1 MLLRPPDG
9 SKKVTVGEV
18 SFKATACGYFE
29 IPNEDR
35 FCAPLLS
42 LGWSVETPSPV
53 IDTTRITKQSTRQ
66 METYATV
73 VRCTCGEPASH
84 VGVPCPVGRVEQ
96 LGMIQF
102 YHRNPLRRWL
112 WWLSQRLKFIKGNSK
127 WLTS

>member
-18 SFKATACGYFE
+18 TFKVTSRGYFE

-42 LGWSVETPSPV
+42 AGWSVEIPAPVVDISSVTPE
-53 IDTTRITKQSTRQ
+53 TMRQ

-84 VGVPCPVGRVEQ
+84 AGIPCPSGRVEQ
-96 LGMIQF
+96 LGLIQF
-102 YHRNPLRRWL
+102 YHRNPLKRWA
-112 WWLSQRLKFIKGNSK
+112 WWLSQRLKTIKGH
-127 WLTS
+127 LTWQT

>member
-18 SFKATACGYFE
+18 TFKATSRGYFE

-42 LGWSVETPSPV
+42 LGWSIETPSPV
-53 IDTTRITKQSTRQ
+53 IDTTRISKQNMKQ
-66 METYATV
+66 METHATV
-73 VRCTCGEPASH
+73 VRCTCGAPASH
-84 VGVPCPVGRVEQ
+84 LGIPCPVGRVEQ

-102 YHRNPLRRWL
+102 YHRNPLKRWA
-112 WWLSQRLKFIKGNSK
+112 WWLSQRFKTFRGILK
-127 WLTS
+127 WQT